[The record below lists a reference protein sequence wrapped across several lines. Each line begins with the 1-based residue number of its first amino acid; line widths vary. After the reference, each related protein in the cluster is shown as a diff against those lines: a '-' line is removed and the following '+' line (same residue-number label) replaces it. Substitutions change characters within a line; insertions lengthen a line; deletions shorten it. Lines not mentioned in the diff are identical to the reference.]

1 MSGNCVLSIT
11 PANHI
16 IPVLLMIF
24 FDPRP
29 MWTHALSRDYD
40 EMEKIMEVLPDDLM
54 HVRHYQGHW
63 YKNNDLLDSMEEK
76 EAPLPREVMDKVR
89 LSISSSRDK
98 KSKKLIMLSI
108 YEKAKN
114 DASIHGVEW
123 IVPVKRPKG
132 YHSNTI
138 KKLPELD

>member
-1 MSGNCVLSIT
+1 
-11 PANHI
+11 
-16 IPVLLMIF
+16 
-24 FDPRP
+24 